1 MMLYEVVNDIYHCM
15 LVRDDINNSIYADPP
30 ACLPQQFVLLWNRD
44 FTILVVTQ
52 MTHLS
57 VINIQEEIALLDD
70 EFGLLRTSY
79 RVTDVA
85 RKTAIDALPEDA
97 TFEASWS
104 IKSLAGRNFQSRS
117 IFLIVLRVETKLP
130 TM

>member
-1 MMLYEVVNDIYHCM
+1 
-15 LVRDDINNSIYADPP
+15 
-30 ACLPQQFVLLWNRD
+30 
-44 FTILVVTQ
+44 
-52 MTHLS
+52 MTCLS
-57 VINIQEEIALLDD
+57 VINIQEEIALLED

-85 RKTAIDALPEDA
+85 RKTAIDALPVDA

-104 IKSLAGRNFQSRS
+104 IKSLVGRNFQRRS
-117 IFLIVLRVETKLP
+117 VLLIVLRVETKLP